1 MEKDELIILHLTKF
15 TLFSLLM
22 MILFCAKHQV
32 RQTKTHH
39 LFKLILTLIM
49 FVVTFKIKAMCG
61 LIKLILDVK
70 MHLKQIPVEG

>member
-32 RQTKTHH
+32 RQTKTHQ

>member
-1 MEKDELIILHLTKF
+1 
-15 TLFSLLM
+15 
-22 MILFCAKHQV
+22 
-32 RQTKTHH
+32 
-39 LFKLILTLIM
+39 M